1 MFHMCMTA
9 DWLLSFLMTRCKE
22 LDDLPSLS
30 PMQSISEEEAIQ
42 IVAHPLL
49 PLSSFTLGDYIDHSE
64 TLQQLV
70 QLGKSLTYLSSCD
83 VLVC

>member
-1 MFHMCMTA
+1 MYMTA
-9 DWLLSFLMTRCKE
+9 DWLLSFLMTCCKE

-30 PMQSISEEEAIQ
+30 PIQPISEEEAIQ

-70 QLGKSLTYLSSCD
+70 QLGKFLTYQSAFH